1 MQFLIAC
8 MCRTVYV
15 WEFFCGTS
23 VQTVL
28 RALAVATVS
37 RCCAYLCLSSAL
49 FCSNLSYAR
58 VCAQVHFHVCSV
70 DILRCVPLDKRDSV
84 EMGVYVCVRHREPT
98 YACVRSPQPHR
109 SSAPPLSRTSAES
122 PNSQMATAHRQA
134 HTVTRTDTNTHTPA
148 GQDAESSAG
157 AKVNR

>member
-15 WEFFCGTS
+15 WEIFCGTS

-84 EMGVYVCVRHREPT
+84 EMCVCDTESQHMLV
-98 YACVRSPQPHR
+98 CG
-109 SSAPPLSRTSAES
+109 PLSLTEVRPHPCQGPVPSHPS
-122 PNSQMATAHRQA
+122 LKWQQ
-134 HTVTRTDTNTHTPA
+134 HTDRPT
-148 GQDAESSAG
+148 Q
-157 AKVNR
+157 